1 MVERMGEIAREVLS
15 QQGASPDDA
24 SLGFH
29 WPPFIRVQHL
39 HLHIL
44 SPPSSMG
51 WFSRNLLFRE
61 NSFAFVTHAAML
73 DRLRSML

>member
-1 MVERMGEIAREVLS
+1 MVEKMGEVAREVLRE
-15 QQGASPDDA
+15 QGANPEDA
-24 SLGFH
+24 CLGFH
-29 WPPFIRVQHL
+29 WRPFLRVQHL

-44 SPPSSMG
+44 SPPSSIG
-51 WFSRNLLFRE
+51 WFSRLLLFRE